1 MAFFSKIKD
10 TDIELAISKV
20 LRYGVYLALLFA
32 IIGGVVYLYRHG
44 NEAVGNQYA
53 HYIEKDDAFFDYVHK
68 MFVGIFNG
76 KGRDVITLGI
86 IVLLATPTVRI
97 LFSLFGYALEKDKM
111 YMVITLIV
119 LAIISVSVMG
129 GLG

>member
-1 MAFFSKIKD
+1 MAFLSKIKD
-10 TDIELAISKV
+10 SDIELAISKV
-20 LRYGVYLALLFA
+20 LRYGVYLALFFA
-32 IIGGVVYLYRHG
+32 IIGGIVYVYRHG
-44 NEAVGNQYA
+44 SEQVGTQYA
-53 HYIEKDDAFFDYVHK
+53 HYVEKDEDFFDYVHN
-68 MFVGIFNG
+68 MFTGIFNG

-86 IVLLATPTVRI
+86 IILLATPTVRI
-97 LFSLFGYALEKDKM
+97 LFSLLGYALEKDKM